1 MPALVTVAAAL
12 VAVAAAARS
21 TWSPCGV
28 SMLATVTPL
37 AERGR
42 GHRYRS
48 TAAWFIA
55 GGTAGGATLG
65 LVMAALALGVRAA
78 DPSAV
83 ALATAA
89 CAVAVL
95 AAASDT
101 RFAGFRL
108 PFHSRQV
115 NERWLDQFR
124 PWVYGA
130 GFGWQIGAG
139 LVTYIRTAAL
149 YLMIALAALTA
160 KPATA
165 LAIGALFGLVRG
177 LAVLLGRGIV
187 SPASLADFHRRFTRA
202 GPAVLGVVVACELT
216 VALVFAAVLSPW
228 VALALVLCSAPRRR
242 GGRPAAPA
250 HAGRGPDLLLA
261 AHVHRVDTDGDDP
274 HDDAAIAGRV
284 VLPQVGVVLGTDL
297 LGEGPVAVRG
307 DDGGAPDL
315 QVAIRVLQV
324 EQEHRAGRLGL
335 DVLHLLAPRVQ

>member
-1 MPALVTVAAAL
+1 MHVLVTFAAAA

-48 TAAWFIA
+48 TTAWFIA

-65 LVMAALALGVRAA
+65 VVMAVLALGVRAA
-78 DPSAV
+78 DPSALAV
-83 ALATAA
+83 AVVA

-95 AAASDT
+95 AAASDA
-101 RFAGFRL
+101 RLGGFGL

-139 LVTYIRTAAL
+139 LVTYIKTAAL

-160 KPATA
+160 SPTTA
-165 LAIGALFGLVRG
+165 LALGTLFGLTRG

-187 SPASLADFHRRFTRA
+187 SPATLAAFHRRFTQA
-202 GPAVLGVVVACELT
+202 GPVVLGAVVGCELA
-216 VALVFAAVLSPW
+216 VALAFAAVISPW
-228 VALALVLCSAPRRR
+228 VALALVLLQI
-242 GGRPAAPA
+242 AAA
-250 HAGRGPDLLLA
+250 
-261 AHVHRVDTDGDDP
+261 
-274 HDDAAIAGRV
+274 
-284 VLPQVGVVLGTDL
+284 
-297 LGEGPVAVRG
+297 
-307 DDGGAPDL
+307 
-315 QVAIRVLQV
+315 
-324 EQEHRAGRLGL
+324 AGRLRRR
-335 DVLHLLAPRVQ
+335 APATVRS

>member
-1 MPALVTVAAAL
+1 MTGRENPCTRFLTVAAVV

-78 DPSAV
+78 APSTV
-83 ALATAA
+83 ALAAVA
-89 CAVAVL
+89 CAVAVV

-101 RFAGFRL
+101 RLGGFRL

-139 LVTYIRTAAL
+139 LVTYIKTAAL
-149 YLMIALAALTA
+149 YLMIVLAALTA
-160 KPATA
+160 SPATA

-177 LAVLLGRGIV
+177 LAVLLGRGIA
-187 SPASLADFHRRFTRA
+187 SPATLAEFHRRFTAGRA
-202 GPAVLGVVVACELT
+202 RRA
-216 VALVFAAVLSPW
+216 
-228 VALALVLCSAPRRR
+228 RRR
-242 GGRPAAPA
+242 GGLRAGGRGRLRRRPLALGRPGAGPARGSRRRPAASAGARRRRRRRPA
-250 HAGRGPDLLLA
+250 
-261 AHVHRVDTDGDDP
+261 
-274 HDDAAIAGRV
+274 
-284 VLPQVGVVLGTDL
+284 
-297 LGEGPVAVRG
+297 
-307 DDGGAPDL
+307 
-315 QVAIRVLQV
+315 
-324 EQEHRAGRLGL
+324 
-335 DVLHLLAPRVQ
+335 

>member
-1 MPALVTVAAAL
+1 MHALVTVTAAL
-12 VAVAAAARS
+12 IAAVAAIRS

-65 LVMAALALGVRAA
+65 LVMAALALGVRTA

-83 ALATAA
+83 ALAAVA

-101 RFAGFRL
+101 RLAGFRL

-139 LVTYIRTAAL
+139 LVTYIKTAAL

-160 KPATA
+160 SPATA
-165 LAIGALFGLVRG
+165 LAIGGLFGLVRG

-187 SPASLADFHRRFTRA
+187 SPATLAEFHRRFTRA
-202 GPAVLGVVVACELT
+202 GPVVLGVVVACELT
-216 VALVFAAVLSPW
+216 VALVFAAALSPW
-228 VALALVLCSAPRRR
+228 FALALVLIAAAAAASRLRRR
-242 GGRPAAPA
+242 TPAAA
-250 HAGRGPDLLLA
+250 RF
-261 AHVHRVDTDGDDP
+261 
-274 HDDAAIAGRV
+274 
-284 VLPQVGVVLGTDL
+284 
-297 LGEGPVAVRG
+297 
-307 DDGGAPDL
+307 
-315 QVAIRVLQV
+315 
-324 EQEHRAGRLGL
+324 
-335 DVLHLLAPRVQ
+335 

>member
-1 MPALVTVAAAL
+1 MHALLIVAAVV

-55 GGTAGGATLG
+55 GGTVGGATLG
-65 LVMAALALGVRAA
+65 VVMAGLALGVRAA
-78 DPSAV
+78 SPSTT
-83 ALATAA
+83 ALAIVAGV
-89 CAVAVL
+89 VAVV

-101 RFAGFRL
+101 RFGGFHL

-139 LVTYIRTAAL
+139 LVTYIKTAAL

-160 KPATA
+160 SPAIA
-165 LAIGALFGLVRG
+165 LADRRAVRVGARARRPARPGHHHPG
-177 LAVLLGRGIV
+177 
-187 SPASLADFHRRFTRA
+187 SPRRVPSALHRRRADRA
-202 GPAVLGVVVACELT
+202 GGRRRHRAPGRRRLRRRALPVARPAVARPPGRARSRWC
-216 VALVFAAVLSPW
+216 
-228 VALALVLCSAPRRR
+228 
-242 GGRPAAPA
+242 GRPAGRPPRRLRRRPPSRSCPRRSR
-250 HAGRGPDLLLA
+250 GRGPSA
-261 AHVHRVDTDGDDP
+261 RRHGGP
-274 HDDAAIAGRV
+274 PGRR
-284 VLPQVGVVLGTDL
+284 
-297 LGEGPVAVRG
+297 A
-307 DDGGAPDL
+307 
-315 QVAIRVLQV
+315 
-324 EQEHRAGRLGL
+324 RAGRRCTWRRRARRRPGRRRASTTA
-335 DVLHLLAPRVQ
+335 VPRISR

>member
-1 MPALVTVAAAL
+1 VTLTAVI

-37 AERGR
+37 AEQGR

-55 GGTAGGATLG
+55 GGTVGGATLG
-65 LVMAALALGVRAA
+65 LLMAALALGVRAA
-78 DPSAV
+78 GLSSI
-83 ALATAA
+83 ALAVTA

-101 RFAGFRL
+101 RLGGFRL

-139 LVTYIRTAAL
+139 LVTYIKTAAL
-149 YLMIALAALTA
+149 YLMIVLAALTGS
-160 KPATA
+160 PTTA

-177 LAVLLGRGIV
+177 LAVLLGRGIT
-187 SPASLADFHRRFTRA
+187 SPATLAAFHRRFVDA
-202 GPAVLGVVVACELT
+202 GPVVLAVVVACELAVG
-216 VALVFAAVLSPW
+216 VAFAAALSPW
-228 VALALVLCSAPRRR
+228 VALALVVVAGAAVMARRR
-242 GGRPAAPA
+242 TPAAA
-250 HAGRGPDLLLA
+250 HTSA
-261 AHVHRVDTDGDDP
+261 
-274 HDDAAIAGRV
+274 
-284 VLPQVGVVLGTDL
+284 
-297 LGEGPVAVRG
+297 
-307 DDGGAPDL
+307 
-315 QVAIRVLQV
+315 
-324 EQEHRAGRLGL
+324 
-335 DVLHLLAPRVQ
+335 

>member
-1 MPALVTVAAAL
+1 MHALVTVTAAL
-12 VAVAAAARS
+12 IAVAAAARS

-78 DPSAV
+78 EPSAV
-83 ALATAA
+83 ALATVA

-101 RFAGFRL
+101 RLAGFRL

-139 LVTYIRTAAL
+139 LVTYIKTAAL

-160 KPATA
+160 EPRHRV
-165 LAIGALFGLVRG
+165 G
-177 LAVLLGRGIV
+177 
-187 SPASLADFHRRFTRA
+187 HRRPVRSGARTGRPPRPRDRQPRQPGRRSTGA
-202 GPAVLGVVVACELT
+202 SPGPGP
-216 VALVFAAVLSPW
+216 S
-228 VALALVLCSAPRRR
+228 CSAWWW
-242 GGRPAAPA
+242 
-250 HAGRGPDLLLA
+250 
-261 AHVHRVDTDGDDP
+261 
-274 HDDAAIAGRV
+274 
-284 VLPQVGVVLGTDL
+284 
-297 LGEGPVAVRG
+297 
-307 DDGGAPDL
+307 
-315 QVAIRVLQV
+315 
-324 EQEHRAGRLGL
+324 RAS
-335 DVLHLLAPRVQ
+335 